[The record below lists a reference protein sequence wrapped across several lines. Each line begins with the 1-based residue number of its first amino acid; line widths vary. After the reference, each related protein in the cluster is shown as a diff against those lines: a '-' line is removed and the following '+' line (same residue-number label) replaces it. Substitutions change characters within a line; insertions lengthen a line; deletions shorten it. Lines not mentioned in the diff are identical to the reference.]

1 MKVANAMSHHVDH
14 VSSDTKVKD
23 VSLLIFGRGI
33 NGVPVCKG
41 RKVIGFITER
51 DILSQF
57 YPSLDEYA
65 QDPFREGDFEGMEK
79 KVQDI
84 FEMTADKIMSTN
96 VTRVTPNTPLLRAQ
110 SLMFIEKVGRLPV
123 VDKSGN
129 LIGIISKGDIFRVL
143 VGDRLLFTEN
153 ENYNDWLSKTYY
165 AAVDVEDRLSHEIPD
180 LLKVFTQ
187 HKVKTIL
194 DIGCG
199 TGDHAIDLA
208 RRGFN
213 VVGIDRSHGM
223 IAESNKRKQVLGR
236 EALERLKFY
245 RGSFDDLESK
255 FTQPFDAILILGNT
269 LSHNPHTCQDL
280 IKQTTRHLSK
290 DGILI
295 LQITSFDKVIKVK
308 NRLLSF
314 NFAQLSG
321 EPNKEY
327 AFLEFYDLPIERYK
341 TILKTFAIFVSDGG
355 KRWKSSGVRNSL
367 MAYNNEESIG
377 KVLRKNG
384 FTKVSFYGGAFDGRK
399 WDYLFRKPFKVLE
412 SDWLNVVAVK

>member
-1 MKVANAMSHHVDH
+1 MKVADAMSRHVDH
-14 VSSDTKVKD
+14 ILPDTKVKD
-23 VSLLIFGRGI
+23 VCLLIFGRGI
-33 NGVPVCKG
+33 NGVPVCKNK
-41 RKVIGFITER
+41 KVIGFITER

-79 KVQDI
+79 KVHDI
-84 FEMTADKIMSTN
+84 FEMTSDKIMSIN
-96 VTRVTPNTPLLRAQ
+96 VTRVTPQTPLLRAQ

-123 VDKSGN
+123 VDKNGN
-129 LIGIISKGDIFRVL
+129 LIGIISKGDIFRAL

-153 ENYNDWLSKTYY
+153 EDYNDWLSKTYY
-165 AAVDVEDRLSHEIPD
+165 QAVDTEDRLSHEIPD

-199 TGDHAIDLA
+199 TGDHTIDLA

-213 VVGIDRSHGM
+213 AVGTDRSHGM
-223 IAESNKRKQVLGR
+223 IREANKRKQVLSK
-236 EALERLKFY
+236 EALGRLEFY
-245 RGSFDDLESK
+245 RGSFEDIQSK
-255 FTQPFDAILILGNT
+255 FTEPFDAALILGNT
-269 LSHNPHTCQDL
+269 LSHNPHKCQKL
-280 IKQTTRHLSK
+280 IKQTAKHLSEH
-290 DGILI
+290 GVLI
-295 LQITSFDKVIKVK
+295 LQVTNFDKVIKVK

-314 NFAQLSG
+314 NFAKLSG

-327 AFLEFYDLPIERYK
+327 AFLEFYDLPIERYR
-341 TILKTFAIFVSDGG
+341 TILKTFAILVSDGG

-367 MAYNNEESIG
+367 MAYNNKESVG

-384 FTKVSFYGGAFDGRK
+384 FSKMSFYGGSFDGK
-399 WDYLFRKPFKVLE
+399 HWDFLFRKPFKSLE
-412 SDWLNVVAVK
+412 SDWLNIIAAK

>member
-1 MKVANAMSHHVDH
+1 MKVSDAMSRHVDH
-14 VSSDTKVKD
+14 VLPDTKVKD

-33 NGVPVCKG
+33 NGVPVCKN

-79 KVQDI
+79 KVNDI

-96 VTRVTPNTPLLRAQ
+96 ITRVTPDTPLLRAQ

-123 VDKSGN
+123 VDKTKN
-129 LIGIISKGDIFRVL
+129 LIGIISKGDIFRAL
-143 VGDRLLFTEN
+143 VGDRLLFTED
-153 ENYNDWLSKTYY
+153 EDYNDWLSKTYY
-165 AAVDVEDRLSHEIPD
+165 AAVDIEDRLSHEIPD
-180 LLKVFTQ
+180 LLKVFSQ
-187 HKVKTIL
+187 HKVTTIL

-213 VVGIDRSHGM
+213 VVGIDRSQGM
-223 IAESNKRKQVLGR
+223 IREANKRKQILSK
-236 EALERLKFY
+236 EALGRLKFY
-245 RGSFDDLESK
+245 RGSFADLESK
-255 FTQPFDAILILGNT
+255 FAQPFDAVLILGNT
-269 LSHNPHTCQDL
+269 LSHNPHTYQEL
-280 IKQTTRHLSK
+280 IKQTAKHLSK
-290 DGILI
+290 HGVLV
-295 LQITSFDKVIKVK
+295 LQITNFDKVIKVK

-327 AFLEFYDLPIERYK
+327 AFLEFYDSPIERYK
-341 TILKTFAIFVSDGG
+341 TILKTFAILVSDGG

-367 MAYNNEESIG
+367 MAYNNKESIG
-377 KVLRKNG
+377 KVLRRSG
-384 FTKVSFYGGAFDGRK
+384 FTKVSFYGGAFDGRH
-399 WDYLFRKPFKVLE
+399 WDFLFRKPFKALE
-412 SDWLNVVAVK
+412 SDWLNVIAVK

>member
-1 MKVANAMSHHVDH
+1 MKVIDAMSRHVDN
-14 VSSDTKVKD
+14 VLPDTKVKD

-33 NGVPVCKG
+33 NGVPVRNNK
-41 RKVIGFITER
+41 KVIGFITER

-79 KVQDI
+79 KVHDI
-84 FEMTADKIMSTN
+84 FEMAVDKIMSTN
-96 VTRVTPNTPLLRAQ
+96 VTRVTPDTPLLLAHA
-110 SLMFIEKVGRLPV
+110 LIFIEKVGRLPV
-123 VDKSGN
+123 VDKNKN
-129 LIGIISKGDIFRVL
+129 LIGIIAKGDIFRVL

-153 ENYNDWLSKTYY
+153 EEYNDWLSKTYY

-180 LLKVFTQ
+180 LLKVFSQ

-213 VVGIDRSHGM
+213 VVGIDRSQGM
-223 IAESNKRKQVLGR
+223 IREANKRKQALGKEALGR
-236 EALERLKFY
+236 LRFY
-245 RGSFDDLESK
+245 RGSFDDLKSK
-255 FTQPFDAILILGNT
+255 LTQPFDAVLILGNT
-269 LSHNPHTCQDL
+269 LSRNPHTCQDV
-280 IKQTTRHLSK
+280 IEQATKHFPK
-290 DGILI
+290 DGVLI
-295 LQITSFDKVIKVK
+295 LQITNFDKAIKVK

-327 AFLEFYDLPIERYK
+327 AFLEFYDPPMERQK
-341 TILKTFAIFVSDGG
+341 TILKTFAILVSDKG

-367 MAYNNEESIG
+367 MAYNNKESIG
-377 KVLRKNG
+377 KVLRRNG
-384 FTKVSFYGGAFDGRK
+384 FTKASFYGGTFDGKK
-399 WDYLFRKPFKVLE
+399 WDYLFRQPFKVLE

>member
-1 MKVANAMSHHVDH
+1 MKVADAMSRHVDH
-14 VSSDTKVKD
+14 VSSDTKVKA

-33 NGVPVCKG
+33 NGVPVCKA

-79 KVQDI
+79 KVQDV

-96 VTRVTPNTPLLRAQ
+96 ITRVTPDTPLLRAQ

-129 LIGIISKGDIFRVL
+129 LIGIISKGDIFRAL

-153 ENYNDWLSKTYY
+153 EDYNDWLSKTYY
-165 AAVDVEDRLSHEIPD
+165 QAVDTEDRLSHEIPD

-199 TGDHAIDLA
+199 TGDHTIDLA

-213 VVGIDRSHGM
+213 AVGTDRSHGM
-223 IAESNKRKQVLGR
+223 IREANKRKQVLSK
-236 EALERLKFY
+236 EALGRLEFY
-245 RGSFDDLESK
+245 RGSFEDIQSK
-255 FTQPFDAILILGNT
+255 FTEPFDAALILGNT
-269 LSHNPHTCQDL
+269 LSHNPHKCQKL
-280 IKQTTRHLSK
+280 IKQTAKHLSEH
-290 DGILI
+290 GVLI
-295 LQITSFDKVIKVK
+295 LQVTNFDKVIKVK

-314 NFAQLSG
+314 NFAKLSG

-327 AFLEFYDLPIERYK
+327 AFLEFYDLPIERYR
-341 TILKTFAIFVSDGG
+341 TILKTFAILVSDGG

-367 MAYNNEESIG
+367 MAYNNKESVG

-384 FTKVSFYGGAFDGRK
+384 FSKMSFYGGSFDGK
-399 WDYLFRKPFKVLE
+399 HWDFLFRKPFKSLE
-412 SDWLNVVAVK
+412 SDWLNIIAAK

>member
-1 MKVANAMSHHVDH
+1 
-14 VSSDTKVKD
+14 
-23 VSLLIFGRGI
+23 
-33 NGVPVCKG
+33 
-41 RKVIGFITER
+41 
-51 DILSQF
+51 
-57 YPSLDEYA
+57 
-65 QDPFREGDFEGMEK
+65 MEK

-180 LLKVFTQ
+180 LLKVFSQ

-223 IAESNKRKQVLGR
+223 IAESNKRKQVLGK
-236 EALERLKFY
+236 EALGRL
-245 RGSFDDLESK
+245 
-255 FTQPFDAILILGNT
+255 
-269 LSHNPHTCQDL
+269 
-280 IKQTTRHLSK
+280 
-290 DGILI
+290 
-295 LQITSFDKVIKVK
+295 
-308 NRLLSF
+308 
-314 NFAQLSG
+314 NF
-321 EPNKEY
+321 
-327 AFLEFYDLPIERYK
+327 
-341 TILKTFAIFVSDGG
+341 
-355 KRWKSSGVRNSL
+355 
-367 MAYNNEESIG
+367 IG
-377 KVLRKNG
+377 K
-384 FTKVSFYGGAFDGRK
+384 F
-399 WDYLFRKPFKVLE
+399 
-412 SDWLNVVAVK
+412 

>member
-1 MKVANAMSHHVDH
+1 MKVVDAMSRHVDH
-14 VSSDTKVKD
+14 VLQDTKVKD

-33 NGVPVCKG
+33 NGVPVCKN

-79 KVQDI
+79 KVHDI

-96 VTRVTPNTPLLRAQ
+96 ITRVTPDTPLLRAQ

-123 VDKSGN
+123 VDKNKN

-143 VGDRLLFTEN
+143 VGDRLLFTED
-153 ENYNDWLSKTYY
+153 EDYNDWLSKTYY
-165 AAVDVEDRLSHEIPD
+165 AAVDIEDRLSHEIPD

-187 HKVKTIL
+187 YKVKTIL

-208 RRGFN
+208 QRGFN
-213 VVGIDRSHGM
+213 VVGIDRSQGM
-223 IAESNKRKQVLGR
+223 IREANKRKQVLSK
-236 EALERLKFY
+236 EALGRLKFY
-245 RGSFDDLESK
+245 RGSFDGLESK
-255 FTQPFDAILILGNT
+255 FAQPFSAVLILGNT
-269 LSHNPHTCQDL
+269 LSHNPHNCQDV
-280 IKQTTRHLSK
+280 IKQAAKYLSK
-290 DGILI
+290 DGVLI
-295 LQITSFDKVIKVK
+295 LQITNFDKVIKAK

-327 AFLEFYDLPIERYK
+327 GFLEFYDLPIERYK
-341 TILKTFAIFVSDGG
+341 TILKTFAILVSDGG
-355 KRWKSSGVRNSL
+355 RRWKSSGVRNSL
-367 MAYNNEESIG
+367 MAYNNKETIG
-377 KVLRKNG
+377 KILRRSG
-384 FTKVSFYGGAFDGRK
+384 FTKLSFYGGAFDGRH
-399 WDYLFRKPFKVLE
+399 WDFLFRKPFKALE
-412 SDWLNVVAVK
+412 SDWFNVIAIK